1 MSWGEIVSDDPLP
14 LVRPY
19 ALTGGRTKP
28 KRDYPLEALVKTDA
42 DLEQGGF
49 RSPEESAIAELCTE
63 SRSVAEV
70 AALIKLPL
78 GVVRVLISD
87 LADRGVVQVH
97 TLTTDDAD
105 SRPDAA
111 LLERVLSGLRN
122 L

>member
-1 MSWGEIVSDDPLP
+1 VSNAESEPLP

-19 ALTGGRTKP
+19 ALTRGRTKP
-28 KRDYPLEALVKTDA
+28 KRDYPIEALVKTD
-42 DLEQGGF
+42 DLEAGGF
-49 RSPEESAIAELCTE
+49 RSPEESEIAVLCVET
-63 SRSVAEV
+63 RSVAEV

-87 LADRGVVQVH
+87 LDDRGLVQVH
-97 TLTTDDAD
+97 TQALAEAD